1 VIHFLNSHSPDV
13 IVLDIMLPKQDGLS
27 VLRDLRKINNLT
39 PVLLLSARGGIEDR
53 VEGLDAGADDYLP
66 KPFGLSEL
74 IARVRAL
81 SRRGGPQQ
89 APELQFS
96 DLTLNSI
103 TRSAFR
109 GEKPLDLSPRE
120 FLLLEFLMRNSGRI
134 CDRGMILQQVWGY
147 SFDPGTNIVEVYMR
161 RIRDKVDDGFSV
173 RLLQTVR
180 GKGYMMR
187 VDQ

>member
-1 VIHFLNSHSPDV
+1 
-13 IVLDIMLPKQDGLS
+13 
-27 VLRDLRKINNLT
+27 
-39 PVLLLSARGGIEDR
+39 
-53 VEGLDAGADDYLP
+53 
-66 KPFGLSEL
+66 
-74 IARVRAL
+74 
-81 SRRGGPQQ
+81 
-89 APELQFS
+89 
-96 DLTLNSI
+96 
-103 TRSAFR
+103 
-109 GEKPLDLSPRE
+109 
-120 FLLLEFLMRNSGRI
+120 MRNSGRI